1 MALIE
6 KELICLGVEY
16 EDKYQVIKEL
26 SLLAKEYDKVSDVI
40 DYEQTVLQREKEF
53 STAIGCLSAV
63 PHGEC
68 DGVKEPFIIFSRA
81 TQSFKWDDIDV
92 QMIFMIGLPL
102 KDSAEIHMRILNN
115 IAVNLI
121 DKDFRDALLTS
132 NNEKEILDILQMIER

>member
-6 KELICLGVEY
+6 KELICLDKEY
-16 EDKYQVIKEL
+16 KDKYQVIKEL
-26 SLLAKEYDKVSDVI
+26 SLLASNCDKVSDI
-40 DYEQTVLQREKEF
+40 IEYEQTLLQREEEF

-68 DGVKEPFIIFSRA
+68 DSVKEPFIIFSRA
-81 TQSFKWDDIDV
+81 IQSFKWDDIDV

-102 KDSAEIHMRILNN
+102 KDSAEIHMRILNS

-121 DKDFRDALLTS
+121 NEDFRNALLTS
-132 NNEKEILDILQMIER
+132 NNEKEIFDILQMIGV

>member
-6 KELICLGVEY
+6 KELICLNKEY
-16 EDKYQVIKEL
+16 KDKYQVIKEL
-26 SLLAKEYDKVSDVI
+26 SLLAKACDKVTDVEN
-40 DYEQTVLQREKEF
+40 YENTVLQREEEF

-68 DGVKEPFIIFSRA
+68 DSVKEPFIIFSRA
-81 TQSFKWDDIDV
+81 TQSFKWDEIDV

-102 KDSAEIHMRILNN
+102 KNSAEIHMRILNN

-121 DKDFRDALLTS
+121 DEDFRNALLTS
-132 NNEKEILDILQMIER
+132 TNEKEIFDILQMIDK